1 MITEVIVPV
10 LDQTTTEVRLV
21 NWIQNEGDAVISG
34 EVVCEIETEK
44 ATVEI
49 ESPKAGTLRKIL
61 IEADTNIPPLTV
73 VALVSDSDDALPDID
88 PYYKVKTEQPKATN
102 ATPTSASSVQSGE
115 NKRNERDARI
125 ISSPRARRLA
135 DENNIDIASISGTGP
150 RGRILESDVKQIL
163 DNTRNRSDPRAAQ
176 AAANRVSESWTT
188 IPHFF
193 TAITVDMSA
202 LISKTKQKGIGYT
215 YTDFIILAV
224 AESVTSQPAVN
235 GIWEHGTATIMD
247 STHLGLVVQT
257 KTGLVIPTLTDIQ
270 NHSIDEIALNRS
282 KLVKQAHDGKLTA
295 TAMTPATLT
304 LSNIG
309 QGHIDHFTAIIS
321 PPQLAILSAGSI
333 QNKPMVVANEIVIKP
348 TATFILGADHR
359 AIDGI
364 LAAAFL
370 ESVKINLEKEV

>member
-1 MITEVIVPV
+1 MITEVIVPI

-21 NWIQNEGDAVISG
+21 NWIKNEGDAVISG
-34 EVVCEIETEK
+34 EVVCEIETDK

-73 VALVSDSDDALPDID
+73 VALVSDTDDALPDID
-88 PYYKVKTEQPKATN
+88 PYYKVKTQQPKATN

-202 LISKTKQKGIGYT
+202 LISKTKQKGVGYT

-270 NHSIDEIALNRS
+270 NHSIDEIALNR
-282 KLVKQAHDGKLTA
+282 
-295 TAMTPATLT
+295 
-304 LSNIG
+304 LSLI
-309 QGHIDHFTAIIS
+309 HI
-321 PPQLAILSAGSI
+321 
-333 QNKPMVVANEIVIKP
+333 
-348 TATFILGADHR
+348 
-359 AIDGI
+359 
-364 LAAAFL
+364 
-370 ESVKINLEKEV
+370 

>member
-1 MITEVIVPV
+1 MITEVIVPI

-21 NWIQNEGDAVISG
+21 NWIKNEGDAVISG

-73 VALVSDSDDALPDID
+73 VALVSDTDDALPDID

-102 ATPTSASSVQSGE
+102 ATTTSASSVQSGE

-163 DNTRNRSDPRAAQ
+163 DNTRNRSEPRAAQ

-364 LAAAFL
+364 LAAGFL

>member
-21 NWIQNEGDAVISG
+21 NWIKNEGDAVISG

-73 VALVSDSDDALPDID
+73 VALVSDTDAALPDID

-150 RGRILESDVKQIL
+150 RGRVLESDVKQIL

-333 QNKPMVVANEIVIKP
+333 QNLSLIHI
-348 TATFILGADHR
+348 
-359 AIDGI
+359 
-364 LAAAFL
+364 
-370 ESVKINLEKEV
+370 